1 MPPRAIYSP
10 CPMYDDA
17 SRKAKIEGTVRL
29 KITVM
34 RDGQIKDPKIV
45 NSLTK
50 ELDNRMV
57 DAVYQWKFE
66 PATKN
71 GKPMPTQFDV
81 ECTFKLK

>member
-1 MPPRAIYSP
+1 
-10 CPMYDDA
+10 MYDDA